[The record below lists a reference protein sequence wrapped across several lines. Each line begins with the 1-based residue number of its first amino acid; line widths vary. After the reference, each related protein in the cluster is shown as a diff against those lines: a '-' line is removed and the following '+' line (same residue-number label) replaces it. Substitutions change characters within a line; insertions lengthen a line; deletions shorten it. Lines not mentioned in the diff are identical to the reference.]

1 MLKYRAISFPLLMA
15 LLGVIFFSPFKISV
29 WIFLFCATAAI
40 GLAAYECARMV
51 NSGLA
56 PCFPKTAGV
65 LTAILIFSLVT
76 MLAANEISR
85 EIARKTCGWGYYQRW
100 RNLSHLLS
108 LLKII
113 IIAICALLPWLAVVF
128 GNAERAK
135 KGFATSAVVFMTAI
149 PFCMVALLYFPDP
162 KYLFFVMMVT
172 KAMDTGGY
180 VFGMLSGKY
189 LPGGNHKL
197 CPSISPKKSWEGFA
211 GGVLLAML
219 TAWVLRAVYRICD
232 LSYYPTQISLW
243 KILVFAILLALAS
256 ICGDLTESALKR
268 KCGVKDSGHLIPGMG
283 GPLDV
288 LDSFIYVGPVCV
300 IYEEVILKIL

>member
-15 LLGVIFFSPFKISV
+15 LLGVIFFSPFRISV

-56 PCFPKTAGV
+56 PCFPKIAGV
-65 LTAILIFSLVT
+65 LTAILVFSLLAT
-76 MLAANEISR
+76 FAANG
-85 EIARKTCGWGYYQRW
+85 IARETCEWGYM
-100 RNLSHLLS
+100 LSA
-108 LLKII
+108 LKII
-113 IIAICALLPWLAVVF
+113 VFAMCALLPWIMVVF
-128 GNAERAK
+128 GDAERAK
-135 KGFATSAVVFMTAI
+135 KGLATSAVVFMTAV
-149 PFCMVALLYFPDP
+149 PFGMMVAVLYFPDP

-180 VFGMLSGKY
+180 VFGMLSNKWM
-189 LPGGNHKL
+189 PGGNHKL

-211 GGVLLAML
+211 GGILLSML
-219 TAWVLRAVYRICD
+219 TAWALRAIYLACD
-232 LSYYPTQISLW
+232 LSYYPTKTALW
-243 KILVFAILLALAS
+243 KILVFAVLLTLAS
-256 ICGDLTESALKR
+256 IAGDLTESALKR

-288 LDSFIYVGPVCV
+288 LDSFIYVGPVCL
-300 IYEEVILKIL
+300 IYEWVMQSIK

>member
-51 NSGLA
+51 NSGLI
-56 PCFPKTAGV
+56 PCFPKIAGV
-65 LTAILIFSLVT
+65 LTAILVFLMLSMSGANSIWIAGT
-76 MLAANEISR
+76 MSSESFF
-85 EIARKTCGWGYYQRW
+85 RW
-100 RNLSHLLS
+100 WRVLYLFM
-108 LLKII
+108 II
-113 IIAICALLPWLAVVF
+113 IVAICAFLPWLAVVF
-128 GNAERAK
+128 GDAERAK
-135 KGFATSAVVFMTAI
+135 KGLATSAVVLMTAV
-149 PFCMVALLYFPDP
+149 PFGLVAIQYFYDP

-180 VFGMLSGKY
+180 VFGMLSNKWM
-189 LPGGNHKL
+189 PGGNHKL

-211 GGVLLAML
+211 GGILLSML
-219 TAWVLRAVYRICD
+219 TAWALRAVYRVCD
-232 LSYYPTQISLW
+232 LSYYPAWIDLW
-243 KILVFAILLALAS
+243 KVLVSAIMLALAS
-256 ICGDLTESALKR
+256 IAGDLTESALKR

-288 LDSFIYVGPVCV
+288 LDSFIYVGLLCL
-300 IYEEVILKIL
+300 ICDLLTLFN